1 MTGWSYKRRRSHDA
15 DAHRLYL
22 IEEQIKSE
30 AIMRTQ
36 RYLDYAI
43 LYGIDALNKLI
54 EKEEEGNGTY

>member
-22 IEEQIKSE
+22 FEEQIKAE
-30 AIMRTQ
+30 ANRRLG

-54 EKEEEGNGTY
+54 EKEEKGDGAY

>member
-22 IEEQIKSE
+22 IEEQIKAE
-30 AIMRTQ
+30 ATRRMM

-43 LYGIDALNKLI
+43 LYGIDALNRLI
-54 EKEEEGNGTY
+54 EKEERENKYE